1 MNMLKDGAHVV
12 RRNGL
17 TFLVGSD
24 HKPKR
29 FRPWIMD
36 SLSFL
41 YDLIMEKSVFPRKLG
56 GDMKK
61 HHDIL
66 RRELKDVHGKRVLE
80 LATGIGSAVNF
91 LENDNRYVG
100 TDISPGLL
108 KKAAKRFRSVGFE
121 EAEFYVVSAEDL
133 PFDDDTFNLCLCI
146 LSLNFFNNQL

>member
-1 MNMLKDGAHVV
+1 
-12 RRNGL
+12 
-17 TFLVGSD
+17 
-24 HKPKR
+24 
-29 FRPWIMD
+29 MD

-100 TDISPGLL
+100 TDITPGLL
-108 KKAAKRFRSVGFE
+108 KKAVKRFRSVGFE